1 MKKQVLI
8 GSVLLAAMSTFSQTG
23 SRIAKPVGMINAKLI
38 ADMKF
43 GNESAPVTKA
53 SPVKPTAFPNNSGS
67 RTTSNTWMSLT
78 ASMNIYGVIISFT
91 KPLQWNDELN
101 AVSFVHR
108 KSPSYLVSPP
118 PASTAENGNMVA
130 EISKDYGTTWD
141 STAIYTNN
149 TFWGRYPNGA
159 ISNPIQ
165 GNTSLSNAYIVGAG
179 PTTGASAS
187 TWIGNWYA
195 SKKLDTFDNIPS
207 TTPGAQ
213 QAMPTAGPFAAG
225 FPSRHDFS
233 AYNFSATDDGKV
245 RILAGVT
252 DDATQAD
259 TAVMMVTG
267 EFNSGTGTYDWAGK
281 VFDINKVTTMAS
293 DGTFNFTSRPMQAWN
308 EQGTVG
314 YVVVMGQRL
323 GTTGSNT
330 GLQPIVY
337 KTINS
342 GGAWSLEVGINFNSE
357 DFSDVRAGIWPINA
371 DPSLNVPNFMWLES
385 FDVSVDADNKL
396 HIFSTVAGQSSNHPD
411 SMSFISQWNANEKY
425 LWPHAPIVDGGEP
438 IHPFMYDFVYDG
450 TNASPTWTHFL
461 VDAMSSEGPSGLAAG
476 GGYQD
481 NPWDMDASQSN
492 QKVRIDA
499 RLQMSRT
506 PDGKFL
512 LYTWTESDT
521 AFTDQQKKWNNL
533 PNIKARL
540 YDVEKKKLSP
550 TEINITEAA
559 DGEIANRAMY
569 HCVSPKFRLD
579 AKDTWNADVTVPMT
593 ISNSNPYSQ
602 LTANT
607 HWYSAVN
614 MRFELS
620 TVGIKEQDGLLAANS
635 SVFPNPAK
643 NNATVKVNL
652 NSTTKVQVQVLNT
665 VGQVVK
671 TVSAQ
676 GQAGSNSINVD
687 LGGLASGIYLVSIKA
702 DNASS
707 TKKLVIE

>member
-1 MKKQVLI
+1 MKKQLFI

-23 SRIAKPVGMINAKLI
+23 SRMARPVGMINAKLI
-38 ADMKF
+38 ADMKYSQ
-43 GNESAPVTKA
+43 ESTPAMSA
-53 SPVKPTAFPNNSGS
+53 SPVKPTAFPNSGS
-67 RTTSNTWMSLT
+67 KTSSNTWQSFT
-78 ASMNIYGVIISFT
+78 ASMNIYGVSISFT

-101 AVSFVHR
+101 VVSFVHR
-108 KSPSYLVSPP
+108 KSPSYMVSPP
-118 PASTAENGNMVA
+118 PASTAANGNMVA
-130 EISKDYGTTWD
+130 MISKDYGSTWD

-149 TFWGRYPNGA
+149 SLWGRYPNGA
-159 ISNPIQ
+159 VYNPP
-165 GNTSLSNAYIVGAG
+165 GNSSLSNAYIVGAG
-179 PTTGASAS
+179 PTTAGAG
-187 TWIGNWYA
+187 WIGNWYA
-195 SKKLDTFDNIPS
+195 SKKLDVFDNIPS
-207 TTPGAQ
+207 TVPNAQ
-213 QAMPTAGPFAAG
+213 QAMPTTPIGAG

-245 RILAGVT
+245 RILAGVR
-252 DDATQAD
+252 DDATQSDSAI
-259 TAVMMVTG
+259 MLVTG
-267 EFNSGTGTYDWAGK
+267 TFNSGTNTFDWAGK
-281 VFDINKVTTMAS
+281 VFEIGGVNSIVSMAS
-293 DGTFNFTSRPMQAWN
+293 DGSYNFNSRPMQAWN
-308 EQGTVG
+308 EQGTIG

-330 GLQPIVY
+330 GFQPIVY

-342 GGAWSLEVGINFNSE
+342 GGSWSLEGGINFNSE
-357 DFSDVRAGIWPINA
+357 DFSDVRAGIWPMNA

-385 FDVSVDADNKL
+385 YDVSVDADNKL
-396 HIFSTVAGQSSNHPD
+396 HIFSTVAGQASNHPD
-411 SMSFISQWNANEKY
+411 SMGFISQWNTNERY

-450 TNASPTWTHFL
+450 TNASPTWSHFL
-461 VDAMSSEGPSGLAAG
+461 VDAMSSEGISGLAAG

-481 NPWDMDASQSN
+481 NPWDMDPSQSN
-492 QKVRIDA
+492 QKIRIDS

-512 LYTWTESDT
+512 LYSWTESDT

-550 TEINITEAA
+550 TEINITESA
-559 DGEIANRAMY
+559 DGEIANRAMF

-579 AKDTWNADVTVPMT
+579 AKDVWNADVTVPMT
-593 ISNSNPYSQ
+593 ISNSNPYGQ
-602 LTANT
+602 LTPNT
-607 HWYSAVN
+607 HWYSAVG

-652 NSTTKVQVQVLNT
+652 GGTTKIQVQVLNT

-687 LGGLASGIYLVSIKA
+687 LGGLASGIYLVTIKA